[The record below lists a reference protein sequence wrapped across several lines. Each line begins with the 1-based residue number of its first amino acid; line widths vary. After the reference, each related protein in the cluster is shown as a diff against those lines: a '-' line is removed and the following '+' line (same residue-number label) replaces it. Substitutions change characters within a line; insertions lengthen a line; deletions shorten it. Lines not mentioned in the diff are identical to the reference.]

1 MCLNK
6 SGVIFSDGFQL
17 VWVKGDID
25 LGNLDLAIAD
35 KLNPRLTH
43 DNRFQLVKG
52 TNGNTLVISFAELED
67 AGDYRCQ
74 VQTSYRDLVIEI
86 KHSVMIRKREIR
98 GKSF

>member
-1 MCLNK
+1 MLLWKKGHDDIVAVGDQIVNP
-6 SGVIFSDGFQL
+6 SDS
-17 VWVKGDID
+17 
-25 LGNLDLAIAD
+25 
-35 KLNPRLTH
+35 RLK
-43 DNRFQLVKG
+43 LVKG